1 MLIDSYIVGKCKREL
16 NPAPSKGRM
25 GEREDGGLKH
35 VLHV

>member
-25 GEREDGGLKH
+25 GERERMEG
-35 VLHV
+35 